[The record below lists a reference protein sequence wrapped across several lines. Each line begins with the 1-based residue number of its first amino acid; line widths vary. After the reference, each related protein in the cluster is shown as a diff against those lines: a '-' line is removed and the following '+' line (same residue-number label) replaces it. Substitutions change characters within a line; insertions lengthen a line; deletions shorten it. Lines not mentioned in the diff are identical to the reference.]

1 MTIAAGSEQPTP
13 VDAERPTPGSGPG
26 SAPGSGP
33 GGLTL
38 LSALDG
44 ADAGLCIDGAC
55 RLPAAQH

>member
-13 VDAERPTPGSGPG
+13 VDAERPTPGT
-26 SAPGSGP
+26 GP

-55 RLPAAQH
+55 RLPAAKH